1 MCIYKFTSLH
11 IAHDGLEYVIHTP
24 WRSSTI
30 TRFTKDDHTPLSTP
44 TIPFICRTGPA
55 KPGEHQ
61 QQEVHGL
68 EVTAKRRADELE
80 VGPLLSLVS
89 DLEIKWLHRLMW
101 RNYSILERLTYS
113 LNMYIWY
120 VYIYN
125 MYVLYTRIMFILC
138 VCLYVYYIFYL
149 WNSVL
154 YIHISWCKNSA
165 HQRFTFEWTVPF
177 QGLDVS

>member
-1 MCIYKFTSLH
+1 MYMYVYSQVYILH
-11 IAHDGLEYVIHTP
+11 MIAFEYVIYSP

-101 RNYSILERLTYS
+101 RDLTIPFWRG
-113 LNMYIWY
+113 L
-120 VYIYN
+120 
-125 MYVLYTRIMFILC
+125 
-138 VCLYVYYIFYL
+138 
-149 WNSVL
+149 
-154 YIHISWCKNSA
+154 HI
-165 HQRFTFEWTVPF
+165 V
-177 QGLDVS
+177 